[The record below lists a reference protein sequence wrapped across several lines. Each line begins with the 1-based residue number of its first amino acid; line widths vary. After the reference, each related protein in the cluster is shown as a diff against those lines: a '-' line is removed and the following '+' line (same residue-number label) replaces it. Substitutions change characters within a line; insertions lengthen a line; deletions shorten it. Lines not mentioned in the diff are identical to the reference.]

1 MQPVIVA
8 LVTLNR
14 DRGALEA
21 ARAWAQRLV
30 ELSPDD
36 PAARQLVAELE
47 R

>member
-1 MQPVIVA
+1 
-8 LVTLNR
+8 VTLNR
-14 DRGALEA
+14 DRGALDEA
-21 ARAWAQRLV
+21 LSWARRLV